1 MSTEVDK
8 QNIGVIVTIV
18 GVGAFAMIAVS
29 LAVTA
34 MVRSE
39 VKELSS
45 ERSSTA
51 DTQTVRD
58 LKLGQRAA
66 LSGPAHWADRG
77 KGLVAIPIERA
88 MQLVGDDLRRNPH
101 LATPSLPDKD
111 EADGGAAPPESHGH
125 EGDQQEQQKQSP
137 EGNDGAKKA
146 PAPGSSDPGAPA
158 PGVLA
163 PGVPAPAPQGQGGA
177 PSKVPA
183 PTPTAAGGAIPT
195 PASPTP
201 ASP

>member
-34 MVRSE
+34 MVRAE

-58 LKLGQRAA
+58 LKAGQRTA

-101 LATPSLPDKD
+101 LATPSLPGKD
-111 EADGGAAPPESHGH
+111 EADGGAAPPAH
-125 EGDQQEQQKQSP
+125 EDEGQKQEQQKQSP

-146 PAPGSSDPGAPA
+146 PT
-158 PGVLA
+158 
-163 PGVPAPAPQGQGGA
+163 PAPAPQGQGGA
-177 PSKVPA
+177 PSKAPAPA
-183 PTPTAAGGAIPT
+183 PTPTPT
-195 PASPTP
+195 GSASPSPTTP
-201 ASP
+201 